1 MISTFPVARAITQ
14 RSTGANN
21 MAKYIVLG
29 AQWGD
34 EGKGKIVDLLAGKMD
49 LVVRFQGGANAGHT
63 VIIGPNEYILHI
75 IPGGVVSGKATNV
88 IGNGC
93 VVDPIIF
100 AEEVEYLRGKGIKVN
115 PDNLIISS
123 QAHIVTPVHKY
134 LDRLLN
140 KKIGTTGRGIGPA
153 YADKVHR
160 TGIRAE
166 SILDG
171 TFMDRFREHA
181 DNYQQICDQ
190 VYREPFID
198 VQEALAQME
207 DAVKRMKPY
216 IRDTINVINEYLKKD
231 ADILYEGAQGTLL
244 DIDHGTYPF
253 VTSSSTSIGGAY
265 TGSGVFIEFD
275 KRIGIVKAYTT
286 RVGEGPFPTEQANAI
301 GDRLRQNGHEYG
313 ATTGRPRRCGWLD
326 LNLLKRSQII
336 NGFNYI
342 SLSKLSC
349 LSGFETIKAA
359 IDYDAAG
366 TPVYIDFPGWP
377 EEIEGTTRLT
387 DLPENCRNYIRF
399 IEDYLQVPIGMI
411 STGPDRNH
419 IIIKEPLF

>member
-1 MISTFPVARAITQ
+1 
-14 RSTGANN
+14 

-34 EGKGKIVDLLAGKMD
+34 EGKGKIVDLLAGKMN

-63 VIIGPNEYILHI
+63 VKIGGNEYILHI
-75 IPGGVVSGKATNV
+75 IPGGVVSGKAVNI

-93 VVDPIIF
+93 VVDPVIF
-100 AEEVEYLRGKGIKVN
+100 AEEVDYLRAKGIPVH

-123 QAHIVTPVHKY
+123 QSHIVTPVHKY

-166 SILDG
+166 SIVDG
-171 TFMDRFREHA
+171 TFLDRFREHA
-181 DNYQQICDQ
+181 ENYQHICDQ

-198 VQEALAQME
+198 VQGALLKMEEAA
-207 DAVKRMKPY
+207 KIMKPY
-216 IRDTINVINEYLKKD
+216 IQDTIAVIHEYVKKD

-286 RVGEGPFPTEQANAI
+286 RVGEGPFPTEQDNEI

-326 LNLLKRSQII
+326 LKLLKRSQII

-359 IDYDAAG
+359 IDYDVNG
-366 TPVYIDFPGWP
+366 NPVYEEFPGWQ
-377 EEIEGTTRLT
+377 EKIEGVTSYM
-387 DLPENCRNYIRF
+387 DLPENCRIYTRF
-399 IEDYLQVPIGMI
+399 IEEFLQVPIGMI

-419 IIIKEPLF
+419 IIIKHPLN